1 MAKKKRQVRNKT
13 RDMFADYYKTN
24 KEYARENRER
34 EERESGEDK
43 PKGLQNLTYRE
54 KTYIVVIVLGLIGIV
69 VRYLILPNL

>member
-13 RDMFADYYKTN
+13 RDVFTDYYRTN
-24 KEYARENRER
+24 KEYAKENQRRQEQ
-34 EERESGEDK
+34 EGM

-69 VRYLILPNL
+69 VRYVILPNI